1 MNLSESKAKI
11 RRRSIKAAATRLRNY
26 IDSPQAEH
34 ATKFELAE
42 RKRKLANL
50 FEQYDEVQS
59 RIECLASNIDAELT
73 ANHSEDRAHF
83 EEAYFYLMSL
93 FDQRLS
99 LLERLDVIQ
108 PDNSHAQNNPE
119 SHIQLPKIQ
128 LLSFSESYENWY
140 TFHDSFEKLIHANEN
155 LSTIEKFHYL

>member
-1 MNLSESKAKI
+1 MNLSESEAKVS
-11 RRRSIKAAATRLRNY
+11 RRSIKTAAMRFRNY

-42 RKRKLANL
+42 CKKKLANL

-59 RIECLASNIDAELT
+59 RIECLVSNIDADLT

-83 EEAYFYLMSL
+83 EEAYFHLMFL

-99 LLERLDVIQ
+99 L
-108 PDNSHAQNNPE
+108 
-119 SHIQLPKIQ
+119 
-128 LLSFSESYENWY
+128 
-140 TFHDSFEKLIHANEN
+140 FEQ
-155 LSTIEKFHYL
+155 